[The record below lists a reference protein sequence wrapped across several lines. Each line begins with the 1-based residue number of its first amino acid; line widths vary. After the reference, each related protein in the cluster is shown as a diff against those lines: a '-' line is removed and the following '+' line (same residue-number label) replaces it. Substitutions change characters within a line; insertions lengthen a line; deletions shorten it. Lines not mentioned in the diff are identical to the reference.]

1 MTQISDSSDFNI
13 YSYNFEPI
21 TLIDEVSST
30 EYYIGV
36 SNNCSNKSTAN
47 WKIKKISQDGTVWKT
62 EFPNGDKSFAFI
74 WNSRGGY
81 TYQ

>member
-1 MTQISDSSDFNI
+1 MTQISGSSDFNI

-21 TLIDEVSST
+21 VLIDEVSST

-36 SNNCSNKSTAN
+36 SNNGNNQGGAN
-47 WKIKKISQDGTVWKT
+47 WKIKKISQVSTVWKT
-62 EFPNGDKSFAFI
+62 EFPNGDQSFAFI

-81 TYQ
+81 IYS